1 MAIQRFMDSLY
12 LPKFIREVNVLK
24 ETKLEKNSQ
33 EALTFKS
40 ESKVVKYQKV
50 KVPIEIEKIKEVPG
64 PEKVVYK
71 EVPKEIVKNEIVYV
85 PLYSV
90 EDGTVIQEKYMK
102 PKTSKK
108 DE

>member
-1 MAIQRFMDSLY
+1 MLQDPDSYVPPKKKNREGRTSIFKTIRALFVDMRKRFRA
-12 LPKFIREVNVLK
+12 PVI
-24 ETKLEKNSQ
+24 
-33 EALTFKS
+33 
-40 ESKVVKYQKV
+40 KYQKV